1 MSPANGF
8 VSLKL
13 VLIGCSF
20 WVYASAL
27 FLALFGLFNKFL
39 FRAQGDENSEKKNSN
54 CLAASTS
61 IKPEPELD
69 EAKSDSVEFHGTEN
83 SEEVDTPNFFFKFKF
98 QTYEEF
104 SKSDKGNFDFIP
116 STSTSKY
123 EFKSDNYSSS
133 FFEEPKDVSFTV
145 KELCA
150 GARFDSFANQHSED
164 EQVDEEE
171 QVVDEDERESCKDN
185 VCKKEE
191 EEEDEQNCEDA
202 LGDTGFLS
210 ENDFIAKDSDSGSIA
225 SSNEDLFT
233 SQFVGSTSEGFLSDT
248 DFAEASENVKSNE
261 FDDEACDTD
270 IMEELEELE
279 ESNVNFSKTTQEFG
293 RKDNDE
299 ATSSVK
305 NCNNDSKMHLDSEDS
320 NGLETLWEH
329 QDLID
334 QLKTELKKA
343 RAIGLPTILEE
354 SESPKITEDLKPWK
368 IDEKFQHEDT
378 MGELHKFYKSYRER
392 MRKFDILNY
401 QKMYTIGFLQ
411 SKDPLQS
418 ISGLKFSPPGVTSVL
433 SQNFLL
439 SKRKKSE
446 FDPMKQFIRELHS
459 DLEVVYVG
467 QLCLSWE
474 ILHWQYEKSLELWE
488 SDPYGICR
496 YNEVAGEFQQFQV
509 LMQRFIENEPFE
521 GPRVEN
527 YIKNRCVLRN
537 LLQVPVIREDSK
549 KDKKARMKM
558 KDEYA
563 ITSDMLVEI
572 MEESI
577 RIFWRFVRV
586 DKDANIM
593 IQKSRKGTQIEP
605 QDALDLGLLAEVR
618 TSLQK
623 VHNFSFKR
631 STKLYM
637 MSHYS
642 LIYHFYLELQKEK
655 KLKEILRSG
664 NCILRKFQKQQEN
677 SDQVLYFFSQVDMKL
692 VARVLNMTK
701 LTTDQLLWC
710 RNKLD
715 KINFISRRIHVEP
728 AFLLFP
734 C

>member
-1 MSPANGF
+1 
-8 VSLKL
+8 
-13 VLIGCSF
+13 
-20 WVYASAL
+20 
-27 FLALFGLFNKFL
+27 
-39 FRAQGDENSEKKNSN
+39 
-54 CLAASTS
+54 
-61 IKPEPELD
+61 
-69 EAKSDSVEFHGTEN
+69 
-83 SEEVDTPNFFFKFKF
+83 
-98 QTYEEF
+98 
-104 SKSDKGNFDFIP
+104 
-116 STSTSKY
+116 
-123 EFKSDNYSSS
+123 
-133 FFEEPKDVSFTV
+133 
-145 KELCA
+145 
-150 GARFDSFANQHSED
+150 
-164 EQVDEEE
+164 
-171 QVVDEDERESCKDN
+171 
-185 VCKKEE
+185 
-191 EEEDEQNCEDA
+191 
-202 LGDTGFLS
+202 
-210 ENDFIAKDSDSGSIA
+210 
-225 SSNEDLFT
+225 
-233 SQFVGSTSEGFLSDT
+233 
-248 DFAEASENVKSNE
+248 
-261 FDDEACDTD
+261 
-270 IMEELEELE
+270 MEELEELE

-623 VHNFSFKR
+623 
-631 STKLYM
+631 
-637 MSHYS
+637 
-642 LIYHFYLELQKEK
+642 KEK

>member
-8 VSLKL
+8 VSQKL

-27 FLALFGLFNKFL
+27 FLALFGLFNKFF

-54 CLAASTS
+54 YLAASTS

-69 EAKSDSVEFHGTEN
+69 EANSDSVEFHGTE
-83 SEEVDTPNFFFKFKF
+83 SGEEEDTPKFFFKFKF

-104 SKSDKGNFDFIP
+104 SKSDKGNFDFFP

-171 QVVDEDERESCKDN
+171 QVVDEDERENCKDN
-185 VCKKEE
+185 VCKKE

-248 DFAEASENVKSNE
+248 DFAEASENIKSNE
-261 FDDEACDTD
+261 FDNEACDTD

-305 NCNNDSKMHLDSEDS
+305 NCNNDFKMHLDSEDS

-334 QLKTELKKA
+334 QLKMELKKA

-418 ISGLKFSPPGVTSVL
+418 ISGLKVSPPGVTSVL

-577 RIFWRFVRV
+577 RIFWRFVRA

-618 TSLQK
+618 ASLQK
-623 VHNFSFKR
+623 
-631 STKLYM
+631 
-637 MSHYS
+637 
-642 LIYHFYLELQKEK
+642 KEK

-715 KINFISRRIHVEP
+715 KINFISRKIHVEP

>member
-1 MSPANGF
+1 MKMSPANGF
-8 VSLKL
+8 LSQKL
-13 VLIGCSF
+13 VLLGCSF

-27 FLALFGLFNKFL
+27 FLALFGLFNKFF

-54 CLAASTS
+54 CLAVSTS
-61 IKPEPELD
+61 MKPEAEFD
-69 EAKSDSVEFHGTEN
+69 EAKSDPIEFHGTEN
-83 SEEVDTPNFFFKFKF
+83 GEEEDTPKFFFKFKF

-104 SKSDKGNFDFIP
+104 SKSNKGNFDFIP

-133 FFEEPKDVSFTV
+133 FIEEPKDVSFAV
-145 KELCA
+145 KELYA
-150 GARFDSFANQHSED
+150 GARFDSFANQHSGGAIVD
-164 EQVDEEE
+164 EQE
-171 QVVDEDERESCKDN
+171 QVVDEAEQENCKDN
-185 VCKKEE
+185 ICKKEE
-191 EEEDEQNCEDA
+191 NEDEQNCEDA

-210 ENDFIAKDSDSGSIA
+210 ENDFIAKDSDSASIA
-225 SSNEDLFT
+225 SSNEGLFA
-233 SQFVGSTSEGFLSDT
+233 SQFVGSTSEGFLSDS
-248 DFAEASENVKSNE
+248 DFAEAFENVESNE
-261 FDDEACDTD
+261 FDDEASDTD

-279 ESNVNFSKTTQEFG
+279 ESNVNISSATQEFG
-293 RKDNDE
+293 SKDNDE
-299 ATSSVK
+299 ATSSV
-305 NCNNDSKMHLDSEDS
+305 NDSNNDSKMHLDSEDS

-334 QLKTELKKA
+334 QLKMELKKA

-368 IDEKFQHEDT
+368 IDEKFQHGDT

-418 ISGLKFSPPGVTSVL
+418 ISSLKFSPPGVTSLL

-488 SDPYGICR
+488 SDPYEICQ

-509 LMQRFIENEPFE
+509 LTQRFIEHEPFE
-521 GPRVEN
+521 GPRVQN
-527 YIKNRCVLRN
+527 YIRNRCVLRN

-563 ITSDMLVEI
+563 ITSEMLVEI

-577 RIFWRFVRV
+577 RIFWRFVRA

-593 IQKSRKGTQIEP
+593 IQKSQKGTQIEP
-605 QDALDLGLLAEVR
+605 QDAIDLELLAEVR

-623 VHNFSFKR
+623 
-631 STKLYM
+631 
-637 MSHYS
+637 
-642 LIYHFYLELQKEK
+642 KEK
-655 KLKEILRSG
+655 KLKEILKSG

-715 KINFISRRIHVEP
+715 KINFIGRKIHVEP

>member
-1 MSPANGF
+1 MKMSPANGF
-8 VSLKL
+8 LSQKL
-13 VLIGCSF
+13 VLLGCSF

-27 FLALFGLFNKFL
+27 FLALFGLFNKFF

-54 CLAASTS
+54 CLAVSTS
-61 IKPEPELD
+61 MKPEAEFD
-69 EAKSDSVEFHGTEN
+69 EAKSDPIEFHGTEN
-83 SEEVDTPNFFFKFKF
+83 GEEEDTPKFFFKFKF

-104 SKSDKGNFDFIP
+104 SKSNKGNFDFIP

-133 FFEEPKDVSFTV
+133 FIEEPKDASFAV
-145 KELCA
+145 KELYA
-150 GARFDSFANQHSED
+150 GARFDSFANQHSGGAIVD
-164 EQVDEEE
+164 EQE
-171 QVVDEDERESCKDN
+171 QVVDEAEQENCKDN
-185 VCKKEE
+185 ICKKEE
-191 EEEDEQNCEDA
+191 NEDEQNCEDA

-210 ENDFIAKDSDSGSIA
+210 ENDFIAKDSDSASIA
-225 SSNEDLFT
+225 SSNEGLFA
-233 SQFVGSTSEGFLSDT
+233 SQFVGSTSEGFLSDS
-248 DFAEASENVKSNE
+248 DFAEAFENVESNE
-261 FDDEACDTD
+261 FDDEASDTD

-279 ESNVNFSKTTQEFG
+279 ESNVNISSATQEFG
-293 RKDNDE
+293 SKDNDE
-299 ATSSVK
+299 ATSSV
-305 NCNNDSKMHLDSEDS
+305 NDSNNDSKMHLDSEDS

-334 QLKTELKKA
+334 QLKMELKKA

-368 IDEKFQHEDT
+368 IDEKFQHGDT

-418 ISGLKFSPPGVTSVL
+418 ISSLKFSPPGVTSLL

-488 SDPYGICR
+488 SDPYEICQ

-509 LMQRFIENEPFE
+509 LTQRFIEHEPFE
-521 GPRVEN
+521 GPRVQN

-563 ITSDMLVEI
+563 ITSEMLVEI

-577 RIFWRFVRV
+577 RIFWRFVRA

-593 IQKSRKGTQIEP
+593 IQKSQKGTQIEP
-605 QDALDLGLLAEVR
+605 QDAIDLELLAEVR

-623 VHNFSFKR
+623 
-631 STKLYM
+631 
-637 MSHYS
+637 
-642 LIYHFYLELQKEK
+642 KEK
-655 KLKEILRSG
+655 KLKEILKSG

-715 KINFISRRIHVEP
+715 KINFIGRKIHVEP